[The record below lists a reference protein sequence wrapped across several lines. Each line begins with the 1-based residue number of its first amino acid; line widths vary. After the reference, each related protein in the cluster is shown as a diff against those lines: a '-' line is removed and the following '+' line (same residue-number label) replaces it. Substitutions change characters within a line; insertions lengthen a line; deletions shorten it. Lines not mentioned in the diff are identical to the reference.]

1 MSEISEVYY
10 RGPGQRVLCA
20 VSIDSDRTDDPG
32 IAAGL
37 DRARDEGLVVQLYAH
52 IPGVSVPFDRITRV
66 LDGARDRGLAYY
78 TYDDF
83 ADGVPAS
90 AGLAL
95 SFDDAAVDAWAMIA
109 DDLDAHGAKVTFF
122 VAYYDTL
129 DATHKAQLRD
139 LAARGH
145 AIGNHTTRHVRAPDY
160 VERHGMS
167 RYLADEVH
175 AEQDALTAD
184 GYAPRTFAY
193 PFGARTSE
201 LDRAL
206 LDEFDVIR
214 TVSFPRDNAFTV
226 DPCVE

>member
-20 VSIDSDRTDDPG
+20 VSIDSGKTDDAG

-52 IPGVSVPFDRITRV
+52 VPGVSLPFERLTRV

-95 SFDDAAVDAWAMIA
+95 SFDDAAIYEWSAIA
-109 DDLDAHGAKVTFF
+109 DQLDAYGARVTFF
-122 VAYYDTL
+122 VAYYDTFDPERRDL
-129 DATHKAQLRD
+129 LRD

-145 AIGNHTTRHVRAPDY
+145 AIGNHTTHHVRAPDY
-160 VERHGMS
+160 VQRHGMV
-167 RYLADEVH
+167 RYLDDEVRPMT
-175 AEQDALTAD
+175 ERLRAD
-184 GYAPRTFAY
+184 GYNPRTFAY
-193 PFGARTSE
+193 PFGARMSE
-201 LDRAL
+201 IDRAL

-214 TVSFPRDNAFTV
+214 TISFPRDNPFTV
-226 DPCVE
+226 DPCIE